1 MIEMTPSEKLRDNIH
16 TQRYIVLEEL
26 KSNLYTLILT
36 MDELQVEGIKSCIRV
51 VTYMQDLEY
60 AKRESDEVFENQVKL
75 RLGEFLR
82 YGK

>member
-26 KSNLYTLILT
+26 KSNLFTLILRK
-36 MDELQVEGIKSCIRV
+36 DDSQVEGIKSCIQV
-51 VTYMQDLEY
+51 AKYMQDLEY
-60 AKRESDEVFENQVKL
+60 ARRDSDENFEKQVNL